1 MTMTP
6 GLRKFALT
14 THVTSS
20 VGWLGAVG
28 AFLALAIVGVGSQDP
43 QIVRAVYLAMHVT
56 TWFVIVPLCLAA
68 LLTGVVQ
75 SLGTT
80 WGLFRHYWI
89 VTKLLL
95 TVLATI
101 ILLVHTQPIDHVAA
115 VAAQTTLATGDL
127 RQLRLQLVGDA
138 CAALFVLLVTTTL
151 SVYKPWGMTPY
162 GLRVQHEVSPGW
174 RPTSARQLVPWGR
187 YVLFGIM
194 AVVLL
199 VLLLHLAG
207 VGMHG
212 H

>member
-28 AFLALAIVGVGSQDP
+28 AFLALAIAGLVGEDA
-43 QIVRAVYLAMHVT
+43 QIVRAAYLSMHLT

-68 LLTGVVQ
+68 LLTGIVQ

-80 WGLFRHYWI
+80 WGLFRHYWV

-95 TVLATI
+95 TALATI
-101 ILLVHTQPIDHVAA
+101 ILLVHTQPIDRVAA

-127 RQLRLQLVGDA
+127 RQLRIQLVGDA

-151 SVYKPWGMTPY
+151 SVYKPWGMTSY
-162 GLRVQHEVSPGW
+162 GLRKQTEETAAWQPA
-174 RPTSARQLVPWGR
+174 TTRQVAPWGR
-187 YVLFGIM
+187 YVLLGIIGL
-194 AVVLL
+194 VLL

-207 VGMHG
+207 IGLHA